1 MNQSFDFM
9 GLPREVRDV
18 VYSHAADW
26 KSTSRNRSLET
37 PTPTILLLNKQIH
50 KEAREA
56 LRKLPLTLT
65 TNDILPQISTET
77 FLNMRYLFIEAD
89 EHKDIGGD
97 DARDLSAKDLAFC
110 LTFQGPWIRQSDR
123 LESIRYRVGETVF
136 GGQTEKA
143 DVGISTHTLAQP

>member
-1 MNQSFDFM
+1 M
-9 GLPREVRDV
+9 GPPREVRDM

-26 KSTSRNRSLET
+26 NDTSRDHSLGT

-50 KEAREA
+50 EEAREA

-65 TNDILPQISTET
+65 TSNILPQISTET
-77 FLNMRYLFIEAD
+77 FLNTRYLFIEAD

-110 LTFQGPWIRQSDR
+110 LTFQGPWIRQSNR
-123 LESIRYRVGETVF
+123 LESIRYRVGETVC
-136 GGQTEKA
+136 GGQTKKA
-143 DVGISTHTLAQP
+143 DVGISTHTPAQP